1 MPSNQASWGR
11 GTHTKPGLTAR
22 TRIQG
27 SSKYWGA
34 VVVGFYSRAPSLT
47 VSAILQAAVCVS
59 VSTLPSARAGI
70 LSSSLFNFSLPRA
83 VHPHSSCFLRMLD
96 CHNAYC
102 IPSSLSFKPR
112 AANYIHHSLNT
123 SQFKA
128 LKNLIVQIT
137 FLLQDMTQ
145 NIGQLKLWQFGG
157 QLPSPGLKRIV
168 WSGLPRVALSAGV
181 VDQKNLP

>member
-70 LSSSLFNFSLPRA
+70 LSSSLFNFSLPHA

-102 IPSSLSFKPR
+102 IPSSLSFKPHLALLTTYIILSILLSSKPWR
-112 AANYIHHSLNT
+112 IWLSRSPFCSRTWHRTLANLSFGSLGG
-123 SQFKA
+123 SCPA
-128 LKNLIVQIT
+128 LV
-137 FLLQDMTQ
+137 
-145 NIGQLKLWQFGG
+145 
-157 QLPSPGLKRIV
+157 
-168 WSGLPRVALSAGV
+168 
-181 VDQKNLP
+181 